1 LLKKSYF
8 EKSIP
13 KCMSF
18 ISKII
23 CQKSCSENLIPKNL
37 KTYFQRK
44 IWRVREDIVDV
55 QAVKEEQ

>member
-1 LLKKSYF
+1 
-8 EKSIP
+8 
-13 KCMSF
+13 MSF